1 MFNGERER
9 ARARTDSILHQ
20 KNYLEKNYLMN
31 VDTDNNVLIIIIK
44 LHCNYVI

>member
-9 ARARTDSILHQ
+9 EKTDSILHQ
-20 KNYLEKNYLMN
+20 KNYLKKTYLMN